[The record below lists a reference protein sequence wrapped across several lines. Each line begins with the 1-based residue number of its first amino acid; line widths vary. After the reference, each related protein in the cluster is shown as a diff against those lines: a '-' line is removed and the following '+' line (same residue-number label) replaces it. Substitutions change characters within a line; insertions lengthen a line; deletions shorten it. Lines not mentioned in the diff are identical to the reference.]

1 MLLESTEPGIGR
13 RLVRRTPSE
22 LEQSM
27 QALADKAI
35 AQGVP
40 PDKL

>member
-1 MLLESTEPGIGR
+1 MLVKGTAPAREM
-13 RLVRRTPSE
+13 RLVRRPPSE
-22 LEQSM
+22 LEQTL

-40 PDKL
+40 PEKL